1 MEFLAPAKVN
11 LTLRVLRQRD
21 DGFHE
26 IETLMAPISIF
37 DTLEIERRESGGLL
51 FTCSDAAL
59 PTDGRNLAVRA
70 AQHFCGS
77 FGFQP
82 NVSIALKKEI
92 PHGAGLGGGSSD
104 AATVLLALDLLF
116 RTELPREELA
126 SLAAELG
133 SDVPFFIHHSPAWCR
148 GRGELVEPC
157 ALPSLPLLLIKPPF
171 GVPTPWA
178 YQHWRGSLEIPGV
191 SYSAPSF
198 AWGELV
204 NDLERPVFEKFLQ
217 LAELK
222 CWLLAQPETAGAL
235 MSGSG
240 STVFALLR
248 EKAGGRVLAERF
260 LAEFGTSFW
269 LGLAETV

>member
-11 LTLRVLRQRD
+11 LTLRVLRRRD

-26 IETLMAPISIF
+26 VETLMAPISIF
-37 DTLEIERRESGGLL
+37 DTLEIERRENGGLL
-51 FTCSDAAL
+51 FTCSAPAL
-59 PTDGRNLAVRA
+59 PTDERNLAVRA

-82 NVSIALKKEI
+82 NVSISLKKEI

-178 YQHWRGSLEIPGV
+178 YQHWRDSLEIPGV
-191 SYSAPSF
+191 SYSAPPF

-240 STVFALLR
+240 STVFAVLH
-248 EKAGGRVLAERF
+248 EKAGGPALAQRF
-260 LAEFGTSFW
+260 LAEFSTAFW